1 MFTVYTYGSRFGP
14 FRLPRSPRRRTTFRR
29 RNKRGSR
36 QLCYRHQES
45 RWGDWPP
52 KWGGTAQQEHATAV
66 LNTHKSHRHP
76 SGTNPGSLENN
87 FELILKGEEKFPF
100 SNYCNERGVA
110 VLDRERVIVT
120 PFQNSALDS
129 GQHFI
134 EIETNCL

>member
-1 MFTVYTYGSRFGP
+1 MIPAPRKPLGSLGTEMGRY
-14 FRLPRSPRRRTTFRR
+14 SAART
-29 RNKRGSR
+29 RN
-36 QLCYRHQES
+36 
-45 RWGDWPP
+45 
-52 KWGGTAQQEHATAV
+52 GGTKHSQVT
-66 LNTHKSHRHP
+66 P
-76 SGTNPGSLENN
+76 PPNPGSLENN